1 MGLILENAFKKHPQE
16 SQLLLTENKSK
27 KKLSLEVFYIQKGR
41 RESNIFCLFFFF
53 PQILISETEFHLVF
67 ILDKTHVPHA
77 YMCFLSLSSLFKS
90 HLNSAQILLGVVIHV
105 QLCQEAN
112 TSWRNG
118 SAGRF
123 ATSWVAEE
131 L

>member
-1 MGLILENAFKKHPQE
+1 MPLKRTLKNPNSCSQRIKAKKTQPGSILHTKRKEGVQHF
-16 SQLLLTENKSK
+16 
-27 KKLSLEVFYIQKGR
+27 LS
-41 RESNIFCLFFFF
+41 FFFF
-53 PQILISETEFHLVF
+53 SPQILISETEFHLVF

-112 TSWRNG
+112 TSWRDG